1 MVVKFSDGAA
11 LAAREPGDGSTLAD
25 HLAAALQDIA
35 AANDIP
41 YVKMVGHDAV
51 LAAGYAPRDSSAIE
65 RIADAAVATRE
76 RFVELLEAAEQS
88 PAFRIGIHYGL
99 AFGSQIGREPRLFNL
114 WGEAVRTAD
123 MMATSGAGAGSIQV
137 SEAAYHQLRQHFLFR
152 PRGSFHLPRVGTA
165 QTFVLGSR
173 S

>member
-11 LAAREPGDGSTLAD
+11 LAIREPGDGSTLAD
-25 HLAAALQDIA
+25 HLAAALQGIA
-35 AANDIP
+35 AASDIP

-76 RFVELLEAAEQS
+76 RFLELLEGAGQS

-99 AFGSQIGREPRLFNL
+99 AFGSQVGHEPRLFNL

-123 MMATSGAGAGSIQV
+123 LMAASGAGAGSIQV
-137 SEAAYHQLRQHFLFR
+137 SEAAYQQLRQHFLFR